1 MSPESDRVDG
11 PLAQWAAAWPA
22 RPAIIEGDLRLSF
35 AELERAVAERAQAL
49 ATEDVPQAVLVS
61 HAGSTAQRLVELL
74 GIVRSGRCAAVADPD
89 WPASVRERVL
99 QQLPC
104 APAPAGTPNGR
115 TPFYIGYTSGSTGQ
129 PKGFLRDH
137 RSWVES
143 FRACL
148 DAFGPAAAG
157 PLLAP
162 GGISHSLFLFGMLF
176 GLWTGGGVVV
186 QPRFSA
192 SRAWASLRDGQ
203 ATSLIA
209 VPSQL
214 LVMLEHARRRAMEPL
229 PGVQLVMISGA
240 RWMRQHTPALRALLP
255 QARIVEFYGASE
267 TSFIAWTDADEQA
280 PADAVGRPFPTV
292 EIDIRRAPGDPGA
305 GLIFVRSPM
314 LFTGY
319 VGGGNDPTAALRDGD
334 WLSVRDMGWL
344 DDAGRLRLVGR
355 QNRMIV
361 TSGKNLF
368 PEEVE
373 AVLAAFPGVV
383 WASVQALADE
393 VRGAAVV
400 ALIPA
405 TGDGPP
411 TAAALTAWCR
421 ERLDP
426 HKVPRR
432 FLVCDDWPLTA
443 GGKTD
448 HARLASRLRAWA
460 EGSAGA
466 ASTPCL
472 HPLP

>member
-1 MSPESDRVDG
+1 MAVGAELVDA
-11 PLAQWAAAWPA
+11 PLSQWTASSPA
-22 RPAIIEGDLRLSF
+22 RPAIIEGGLRLSF
-35 AELERAVAERAQAL
+35 AALERAVADRARSLDAEE
-49 ATEDVPQAVLVS
+49 APQAVLVS
-61 HAGSTAQRLVELL
+61 DAGSTAQRLVDFL
-74 GIVRSGRCAAVADPD
+74 GIVRSGRCAAVADPE
-89 WPASVRERVL
+89 WPPAVRERVL
-99 QQLPC
+99 QHLPRTPV
-104 APAPAGTPNGR
+104 PADPPDGG

-143 FRACL
+143 FRACRGT
-148 DAFGPAAAG
+148 FGPAAAG

-162 GGISHSLFLFGMLF
+162 GGMSHSLFLFGMLF
-176 GLWTGGGVVV
+176 GLWTGGGIVV

-192 SRAWASLRDGQ
+192 ARAWASLRDGQ
-203 ATSLIA
+203 ASVLVA

-214 LVMLEHARRRAMEPL
+214 LVMLEHARRRALPPL
-229 PGVQLVMISGA
+229 DGVRLVMISGA

-267 TSFIAWTDADEQA
+267 TSFIAWMDADEQA
-280 PADAVGRPFPTV
+280 PADAVGRPFATV
-292 EIDIRRAPGDPGA
+292 QLDIRHQPSDAEA

-319 VGGGNDPTAALRDGD
+319 VGGGDDPTAALRDGD

-344 DDAGRLRLVGR
+344 DDAGRLRLAGR

-373 AVLAAFPGVV
+373 AVLATFPGLSA
-383 WASVQALADE
+383 ASVQALPDE

-405 TGDGPP
+405 SAGDPP
-411 TAAALTAWCR
+411 TAAALAAWCR
-421 ERLDP
+421 QRLDA
-426 HKVPRR
+426 HKIPRR
-432 FLVCDDWPLTA
+432 FLRCDDWPLTA

-448 HARLASRLRAWA
+448 HAELARRLRAWA
-460 EGSAGA
+460 EGSTDAP
-466 ASTPCL
+466 PCL
-472 HPLP
+472 RPLP